1 MPEERVRSFIAFDV
15 DNENVLRRLADVQR
29 ELTDTGADLEL
40 VKPQNVH
47 VTLRFLGEIS
57 STMMDRVYEE
67 MSGVKIKPFDIELR
81 GMGAFPNLRRPR
93 VVWIGIKKGASEL
106 IDIFDQLEPRLNGLG
121 FTPEKRGFSPHIT
134 VARVRTGKC
143 KEELAQRI
151 VERSD
156 YDFGVVK
163 ANSLKLKKSVLTPK
177 GPVYSVLREVKP

>member
-15 DNENVLRRLADVQR
+15 DNENVVRRLADAQK
-29 ELTDTGADLEL
+29 ELTDTGADLKL

-57 STMMDRVYEE
+57 STMVDRVHEE
-67 MSGVKIKPFDIELR
+67 MSEVKFKPFEIELR

-106 IDIFDQLEPRLNGLG
+106 VDISDQLEPRLNRLG
-121 FTPEKRGFSPHIT
+121 FAPEKRGFSPHIT
-134 VARVRTGKC
+134 VARVRTGRC
-143 KEELAQRI
+143 KEALAQRI
-151 VERSD
+151 IERSD
-156 YDFGVVK
+156 YDYGVIK
-163 ANSLKLKKSVLTPK
+163 ADSLKLKKSVLTPK